1 MNPSST
7 EEIAILERDQ
17 VLELIHRLLLEN
29 RAAEATE
36 LSRLLL
42 PVPEVL
48 PNVTSDGFDPLELD
62 LHDLVERRE
71 YSFAASRFD
80 SRSENKIVS
89 VEAERLAGVAIGW
102 VGRYEDARRHLLRAR
117 ARGSRRAILNLAA
130 LEFRSQKFSA
140 SIRLL
145 EQAIET
151 GGFDEDELIEFE
163 DQLGDAYQALG
174 DFERAQRHYAR
185 AFERIEGL
193 PKDDPRL
200 AWILRR
206 LSALEFSLARYSQS
220 LAHAERGLRLGNEA
234 STLIALAAYRALSL
248 ALLGRDDEARTAIA
262 PFQNAVYSDPSAQ
275 VRRYLALGVLEWL
288 NANRNEALEHYGKAA
303 RLADAHGLRREAFLI
318 GWQRMALHQQCGDLE
333 TMRRCRVEL
342 RELLEPSIPGNR
354 FERTVAL
361 ADAFVQLHEVQFDA
375 ALEKLEPLA
384 HEFSVHHQPAETMIA
399 RLLAA
404 EAHLALG
411 QIERGRRTLLL
422 VLDWWELHDHTPL
435 VALVMGS
442 TPRVVGFTRASG
454 DAKLEL
460 LYSHFAARY
469 GPPLE
474 TIYLVTL
481 TAHPELRFGDRVVPL
496 GNRYV
501 VPLLT
506 YLYSRGESGA
516 TVADVGRDLFPDLRG
531 EPLRNRVKNARNE
544 LRDAVTAV
552 VKLDPHGFAG
562 LEQMTVTS
570 IGNTRSMIL
579 HLKTG
584 RHFVRWDLQELEQ
597 ALGIDTSDWV
607 WLLTTYHAEF
617 LDGYDLENDEAW
629 IQATRD
635 RLRSKLLER
644 ASSLVANWFVQ
655 GRLEQLRSLVKTLLE
670 RGIFDPT
677 SPLADVIAA
686 YEVRAV
692 GTLIGREAALAVWLA
707 HDARF
712 RLAFVDTP
720 ELESVHPNRKSKP

>member
-7 EEIAILERDQ
+7 EEIAVLERDQ

-48 PNVTSDGFDPLELD
+48 PGVSSDPLELD

-71 YSFAASRFD
+71 YGFAASRFD
-80 SRSENKIVS
+80 SRSENEIMT

-117 ARGSRRAILNLAA
+117 ARGSGRAILNLAA

-145 EQAIET
+145 EQAVET
-151 GGFDEDELIEFE
+151 GGFNEDELIEFE

-174 DFERAQRHYAR
+174 DFERAQRHYAK
-185 AFERIEGL
+185 ALERLEAL

-206 LSALEFSLARYSQS
+206 LSAFEFSLARYSQA
-220 LAHAERGLRLGNEA
+220 LNYAERGLHLSRDA
-234 STLIALAAYRALSL
+234 ITTVPLAAYRALSL
-248 ALLGRDDEARTAIA
+248 ALLGRDDEARTAIE
-262 PFQNAVYSDPSAQ
+262 PFQNIVNSDPSAQ
-275 VRRYLALGVLEWL
+275 VRRFLSLGVLEWL
-288 NANRNEALEHYGKAA
+288 NANRNGALEHYKDAA
-303 RLADAHGLRREAFLI
+303 RLANAHGLRREAFLI
-318 GWQRMALHQQCGDLE
+318 GWQLMALHQQCGDLE
-333 TMRRCRVEL
+333 AMRCCRAEL
-342 RELLEPSIPGNR
+342 RGLFEPSIPGNR
-354 FERTVAL
+354 FERTVVL

-375 ALEKLEPLA
+375 ALDKLEPLA

-435 VALVMGS
+435 VSLVMGS
-442 TPRVVGFTRASG
+442 IPRVVGFTRASG
-454 DAKLEL
+454 DTKLEL
-460 LYSHFAARY
+460 LYSHFASRY

-481 TAHPELRFGDRVVPL
+481 TAYPELRFGDRPVPL
-496 GNRYV
+496 GNRHV

-506 YLYSRGESGA
+506 YLHSKGNSGA

-544 LRDAVTAV
+544 LRDAITATV
-552 VKLDPHGFAG
+552 NSDPNGFVG

-570 IGNTRSMIL
+570 IGNTRSMVL
-579 HLKTG
+579 HLETG

-607 WLLTTYHAEF
+607 WLLTTYHDEF

-629 IQATRD
+629 IQNTRD

-644 ASSLVANWFVQ
+644 ASSLVADWFVQ

-670 RGIFDPT
+670 RGIFDPA

-692 GTLIGREAALAVWLA
+692 GTLIGKEAALAVWLA
-707 HDARF
+707 HESRF
-712 RLAFVDTP
+712 RAAFVDAP
-720 ELESVHPNRKSKP
+720 ELESVYPNRKSKP